1 MENIELL
8 RALFLFK
15 ELKDRQIE
23 NALKKLNSSEK
34 DYRKNSLLIKKGQ
47 KTTCTGLLLDGCATV
62 FHEDIWGNKTT
73 VCQIK
78 AGQTFG
84 EPYSASDLP
93 SNIYVRSD
101 VACKVLWLNIS
112 KINFAGNDSVLLMI
126 ASNLLQEMAF
136 KLLQR
141 NNQLMHI
148 SKKTTKEKI
157 MSYLSLQAEENKSK
171 DFVIPLNRQQL
182 ADYLFVERSA
192 MAAELSALKAD
203 GKIKT
208 RKNHFT
214 LYP

>member
-1 MENIELL
+1 
-8 RALFLFK
+8 
-15 ELKDRQIE
+15 
-23 NALKKLNSSEK
+23 
-34 DYRKNSLLIKKGQ
+34 
-47 KTTCTGLLLDGCATV
+47 
-62 FHEDIWGNKTT
+62 
-73 VCQIK
+73 
-78 AGQTFG
+78 
-84 EPYSASDLP
+84 
-93 SNIYVRSD
+93 
-101 VACKVLWLNIS
+101 
-112 KINFAGNDSVLLMI
+112 MI